1 MQLHQGFLLVGQ
13 ANRTVPNQG
22 LEGSRNP
29 QPLQVE
35 SEKGFVAGVEPAL
48 RDQGRDSEFWSMFSG
63 GDLLAFGCLSWGI
76 RIGRCTIGHQPS

>member
-48 RDQGRDSEFWSMFSG
+48 RDQGRDSEF
-63 GDLLAFGCLSWGI
+63 
-76 RIGRCTIGHQPS
+76 